1 MTDPLS
7 AIHIYFRRRVSCT
20 TIQIINPLIMCIVV
34 YETRSQKEIW
44 IVNKR

>member
-7 AIHIYFRRRVSCT
+7 VIHIHFRGRVSWT

-44 IVNKR
+44 IANKR

>member
-7 AIHIYFRRRVSCT
+7 AIHIYFRQRVSCT
-20 TIQIINPLIMCIVV
+20 TIQIINPLMCVVV

>member
-1 MTDPLS
+1 MTGPLS
-7 AIHIYFRRRVSCT
+7 AIHIYFRRHVSCT
-20 TIQIINPLIMCIVV
+20 TIHIINSLIMCIVV

>member
-20 TIQIINPLIMCIVV
+20 TIKIINPLIMCIVV
-34 YETRSQKEIW
+34 YETRSQKEIC

>member
-7 AIHIYFRRRVSCT
+7 AIHIYFRQRVLYT
-20 TIQIINPLIMCIVV
+20 TIEIVNPLIMCVVV
-34 YETRSQKEIW
+34 YETHGQKEIW

>member
-7 AIHIYFRRRVSCT
+7 AIHIYLRRRVLCT

-34 YETRSQKEIW
+34 YETRGQKSMDCQ
-44 IVNKR
+44 

>member
-7 AIHIYFRRRVSCT
+7 AIHIYFRRRVLRT
-20 TIQIINPLIMCIVV
+20 TIRIINPLIMCIAV